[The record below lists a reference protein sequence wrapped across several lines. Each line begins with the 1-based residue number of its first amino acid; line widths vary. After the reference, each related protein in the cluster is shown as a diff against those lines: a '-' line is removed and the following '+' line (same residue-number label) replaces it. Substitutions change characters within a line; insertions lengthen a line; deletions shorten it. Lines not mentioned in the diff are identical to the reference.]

1 MVGMNSIKHPFI
13 IGLMLIV
20 LIWFILGQM
29 FVDLSYQLF
38 SSRFLSSQPGRFLLM
53 HLNFLSM
60 ALGLTAV
67 IRYVHSSTM
76 SEFIRARGNIRYGRI
91 LLGFASYLPFLIIG
105 TLCSH
110 LLSDARIE
118 YAFEP
123 TAFFSLLP
131 VVLIFTPLQTTVE
144 ELVFRAYIGRGLSTR
159 GLSVYVISVISG
171 MLFLLLH
178 LTNPEIAAYSSQPF
192 LYIYYFLF
200 GAAMMALGL
209 LDGGFELPIGI
220 HCANNL
226 FTVLVVNY
234 PSTAIP
240 SAPIFLASHPD
251 PLVSTIV
258 LTAGVV
264 TIAALFIFSRHD

>member
-1 MVGMNSIKHPFI
+1 MGAMNSIKHPFI

-29 FVDLSYQLF
+29 FVDLSYQLL
-38 SSRFLSSQPGRFLLM
+38 SSKFLSSQQGRFLLL

-60 ALGLTAV
+60 ALGLAAV

-76 SEFIRARGNIRYGRI
+76 AEFVRAQANIRYRRI
-91 LLGFASYLPFLIIG
+91 LLGFLSYLPFLIIG

-110 LLSDARIE
+110 LFSDARIE

-123 TAFFSLLP
+123 AAFFSLLP
-131 VVLIFTPLQTTVE
+131 LVLIFTPLQSTVE
-144 ELVFRAYIGRGLSTR
+144 ELVFRAYIGRGLRMR
-159 GLSVYVISVISG
+159 GLPVYVISIISG
-171 MLFLLLH
+171 ILFLLLH
-178 LTNPEIAAYSSQPF
+178 LMNPEIAAYRTQPF

-209 LDGGFELPIGI
+209 IDGGFELPIGI

-240 SAPIFLASHPD
+240 SAPVFLASHPD
-251 PLVSTIV
+251 PFTSTIV

-264 TIAALFIFSRHD
+264 TIAALFMHRKHD